1 MYIHSAIADNETANP
16 KISRP
21 NRTDARFW
29 DKATTN
35 APIVKRSA
43 LRIIVV
49 LRPNRS
55 TNIPLKMQITYQVSN
70 IKYFA
75 NITIKW
81 TRFHYRIDIPPVS
94 AAMNPPTGKRLT
106 THSRFEQVS
115 PRFLCICGFA
125 PDMIPI
131 SYPIRKD
138 KNIDWLLTK
147 NFFYLTTK
155 LHDI

>member
-1 MYIHSAIADNETANP
+1 MHSFQTSPAILLLHRLDSNWLKRTPKYLKWTGRCVVTDMWICQWQIILKIFWDTITWKKFNIPIVIPSSLRLTRPPLLFGMEISAMYIHSAIADNETANP

-55 TNIPLKMQITYQVSN
+55 TNIPLKMQISN
-70 IKYFA
+70 
-75 NITIKW
+75 
-81 TRFHYRIDIPPVS
+81 
-94 AAMNPPTGKRLT
+94 
-106 THSRFEQVS
+106 
-115 PRFLCICGFA
+115 
-125 PDMIPI
+125 
-131 SYPIRKD
+131 
-138 KNIDWLLTK
+138 
-147 NFFYLTTK
+147 
-155 LHDI
+155 